1 MKRLLILR
9 HAKAEPGM
17 GVDDFDRALTAG
29 GREDARVLGAWLL
42 ARGWTP
48 QATLH
53 SSARR
58 TAETAQIVAAEWPA
72 TIEVRGEVGLYN
84 ATAAMLIALARRTPG
99 DVDLLLIVGHNPG
112 MSDMAHQLA
121 GSGDETDRLRLAG
134 KFPTCGLAALD
145 FAVDDWADIGPRR
158 GRLAAFVTP
167 ADLGLRG

>member
-9 HAKAEPGM
+9 HAKAEPGL
-17 GVDDFDRALTAG
+17 GVDDFDRALTES
-29 GREDARVLGAWLL
+29 GRKDARALGDWMR
-42 ARGWTP
+42 ARGWAP

-58 TAETAQIVAAEWPA
+58 TTETAEIIAADWLPA
-72 TIEVRGEVGLYN
+72 ASAQSEVGLYN
-84 ATAAMLIALARRTPG
+84 ATAPMLIAMARQTPAAV
-99 DVDLLLIVGHNPG
+99 DVLLIVGHNPG
-112 MSDMAHQLA
+112 MGDMAHQLT
-121 GSGDETDRLRLAG
+121 GSGADDDRLRMAG

-145 FAVDDWADIGPRR
+145 FAADDWADIGPRK